1 MESNYCNYSDGQPIT
16 RNRSIL
22 VYFVLVEKVALALLS
37 FVHYLLTSSLPCY
50 EVIILYTEIK

>member
-1 MESNYCNYSDGQPIT
+1 MESNYCNSDGQPIT